1 MEDTKNNN
9 KEQERWV
16 PVPDE
21 PYNGTYLISNM
32 GRIKNKNTGQI
43 KTLHT
48 NQGGFTYVR
57 LDMGKKYKKITYQIH
72 QLVARMF
79 NGECPRDNFV
89 VHKDFN
95 KLNNSAS
102 NLTYMTKS
110 AATQRYHNQK
120 DTDSE
125 EKPEVKKPEVKKV
138 ISVKE
143 KQKLALEKNSSK
155 KVISD
160 DTESENDTES
170 ESEND
175 TESDSKKNVVLLKKI
190 TSIENQMKSLEEEL
204 KSLKKQLNIPNKQ
217 NIPTRIEVESD
228 KKDNANDVKI
238 IPGFSKY
245 EIDKKGNIFDTNT
258 KYNVKSHINVNGYCR
273 ISLTPDGKKSND
285 RQNKYVHR
293 LVAEAFIPNPKNLP
307 YVNHIN
313 ANKQDNRVENLE
325 WCTSSENMIHD
336 SKVRKTGTRVY
347 AFDAKTGKFYK
358 SFDSIKAAGR
368 EIGVDSTTITK
379 VISGD
384 RKLAGGY
391 FWKKGEYE
399 NENEISDI
407 DEKLLDQVKKQDR
420 YRKKKIQSESE
431 DSESE

>member
-1 MEDTKNNN
+1 
-9 KEQERWV
+9 
-16 PVPDE
+16 
-21 PYNGTYLISNM
+21 M

-72 QLVARMF
+72 QLVAKMF
-79 NGECPRDNFV
+79 NGECPKDNFV

-110 AATQRYHNQK
+110 AATQRYHNLK
-120 DTDSE
+120 DADSE
-125 EKPEVKKPEVKKV
+125 DKPEVKKV

-143 KQKLALEKNSSK
+143 KLALEKNTSK

-160 DTESENDTES
+160 DTESENDYES
-170 ESEND
+170 ESD
-175 TESDSKKNVVLLKKI
+175 SESDSKKNIVLLKKI
-190 TSIENQMKSLEEEL
+190 KSVEDKIKSLEEEL
-204 KSLKKQLNIPNKQ
+204 KSLKKQLDILTKK
-217 NIPTRIEVESD
+217 NIPTRIEVKSD
-228 KKDNANDVKI
+228 KKDNANDIKI
-238 IPGFSKY
+238 ILGFSKY

-368 EIGVDSTTITK
+368 KIGVDSTTITK

-384 RKLAGGY
+384 RLLAGGY
-391 FWKKGEYE
+391 FWKKG
-399 NENEISDI
+399 ENEISDI

-420 YRKKKIQSESE
+420 YRKKKIKSESE